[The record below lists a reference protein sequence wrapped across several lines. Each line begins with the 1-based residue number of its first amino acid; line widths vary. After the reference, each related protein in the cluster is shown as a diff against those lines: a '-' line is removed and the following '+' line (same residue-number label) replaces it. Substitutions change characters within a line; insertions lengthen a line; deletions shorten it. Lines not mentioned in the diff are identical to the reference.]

1 MCSMI
6 EPTFVPPLLK
16 FRCAILKLILV
27 FSFLPGT
34 GSALAYLSAVNAV
47 VQLFSIKY
55 IAQIMLLISI
65 VRNISVSTYMLMYY
79 LFFYGDGTPI
89 GQDPC
94 GYFLL
99 LGVLTL
105 ALHIVVYIVY
115 KLHDTIP
122 VVVKEEHEIL
132 EDKIK
137 NDRDSAN
144 ADLNGFS
151 SQNYGATETTKNNF
165 IRRGLDA
172 EIDPDSPTRKESS
185 GDTEDY
191 STVIFTS
198 SLEDFIGIST
208 GTNGSQVKANEPH
221 GSSTQCGPDQKD
233 DKWNNIKHMFRSYKF
248 HLLFWPATVIT
259 CLRLVCTANLGTFL
273 LSFHID
279 HYPQVI
285 FHIPIILCITINLA
299 LLHFFSTKVP
309 QVGLLTAGAFLSTES
324 FLLGLYHMQDL
335 NILIVLV
342 IIWTLAGGM
351 TTALLPAILASEF
364 GKDTSAVSMGAVY
377 AAVGIIQIAVQ
388 EVFSGLYDRQITDGG
403 KICYGVH
410 CFNTFFVT
418 SAALSGLCLILL
430 MIYMYIQRRNIS
442 TQSQR

>member
-1 MCSMI
+1 MRNPQFCVSGKR
-6 EPTFVPPLLK
+6 P
-16 FRCAILKLILV
+16 ILRRIFV

-34 GSALAYLSAVNAV
+34 GSALVYLAAVDAV

-55 IAQIMLLISI
+55 VAQVMLVLSIA
-65 VRNISVSTYMLMYY
+65 RNISVSTYMLMYY

-122 VVVKEEHEIL
+122 VFVKEEQEIL
-132 EDKIK
+132 EDNRK

-144 ADLNGFS
+144 ADLNGLLS
-151 SQNYGATETTKNNF
+151 HNYGATETTKINST
-165 IRRGLDA
+165 RSGLDA
-172 EIDPDSPTRKESS
+172 EIDQDSPTQKHSS
-185 GDTEDY
+185 GDY

-198 SLEDFIGIST
+198 SLDDFTGINT
-208 GTNGSQVKANEPH
+208 GSDGTQVEASEPH
-221 GSSTQCGPDQKD
+221 GSSTKCGPDLKD
-233 DKWNNIKHMFRSYKF
+233 DKWKNIKPMLRSYKF
-248 HLLFWPATVIT
+248 HLLFWPATAIT
-259 CLRLVCTANLGTFL
+259 CLRVVCTANLGTLL
-273 LSFHID
+273 LSFHIS
-279 HYPQVI
+279 HYPQII
-285 FHIPIILCITINLA
+285 FHIPIILCITIKLG
-299 LLHFFSTKVP
+299 LSILFHFFSSRVP
-309 QVGLLTAGAFLSTES
+309 QVGLLTAGAFLSMES

-342 IIWTLAGGM
+342 ILWTLAGGV

-364 GKDTSAVSMGAVY
+364 GKDTSAVSMGAVN
-377 AAVGIIQIAVQ
+377 AAVGIIQLALQ
-388 EVFSGLYDRQITDGG
+388 AVFSGLYDRQITDGS

-410 CFNTFFVT
+410 CFYTFFVT

-430 MIYMYIQRRNIS
+430 MIYMHIQRRSVS
-442 TQSQR
+442 TQSQ